1 MSLNNHRNDVQQF
14 MLKLGDKAFDS
25 PTVVN
30 LIEQE
35 VATLKTNLTNKT
47 IVDHQIYDILF
58 LLMELAVHN
67 QTDLDSAWH
76 AGQER
81 KKKYFDMHV

>member
-1 MSLNNHRNDVQQF
+1 MSLNNYRDAVQQF

-25 PTVVN
+25 PTI
-30 LIEQE
+30 LTLLEQE
-35 VATLKTNLTNKT
+35 LATLKANLTNKT

-67 QTDLDSAWH
+67 QTDLDSAWR

-81 KKKYFDMHV
+81 KKKYLEKS